1 MEHPLD
7 QMAET
12 SPGLKSVPTIPEGI
26 AYRIIEGEAVLINP
40 ETGIV
45 FVLNQTGS
53 FLWQQFDGTKSI
65 REIAETVQQTFAVPY
80 ADAEYDLLEFL
91 RELEARELIRCHP
104 PNDYPP
110 PIA

>member
-1 MEHPLD
+1 MEDHLGQP
-7 QMAET
+7 ASI
-12 SPGLKSVPTIPEGI
+12 SPGPKSVPTIPEGI

-65 REIAETVQQTFAVPY
+65 REIAENVQQTFTVSY
-80 ADAEYDLLEFL
+80 TDAESDLVEFI
-91 RELEARELIRCHP
+91 RELGARKLISCHP
-104 PNDYPP
+104 QKR
-110 PIA
+110 